1 MPLAATQLKSL
12 RLIHRVLLIS
22 QLFFAGIFFSLIYF
36 NEQIPLHPE
45 WDRMLQL
52 LALAIAFVA
61 YVVGG
66 KYIFNKRI
74 NAARQL
80 GNIQEK
86 FSLFR
91 SASLIQ
97 YILIT
102 MASLVAS
109 FSFYLT
115 GNLAFI
121 IMSLVLIFI
130 FAILAPSSLK
140 VSVLLREREEDIK
153 QL

>member
-1 MPLAATQLKSL
+1 MPVKSTQLKSL
-12 RLIHRVLLIS
+12 RLIHKALLIS
-22 QLFFAGIFFSLIYF
+22 QLLFAGVFFSLIYLC
-36 NEQIPLHPE
+36 EQVPLHPE

-52 LALAIAFVA
+52 IALAIAFVA

-74 NAARQL
+74 IAARQHE
-80 GNIQEK
+80 NIQEK

-97 YILIT
+97 YTLIE
-102 MASLVAS
+102 MASIVAS
-109 FSFYLT
+109 FSFFLT

-121 IMSLVLIFI
+121 IMALVLIFI
-130 FAILAPSSLK
+130 FAILNPSSLK